1 MLYVKKL
8 VSHRLHLGD
17 LALTGDK
24 IDGNGASFRVV
35 TGRKSGMLLVLLIA
49 VFAIAGA
56 VQWIAWPDP
65 RAGIAGPGGAADRDP
80 PSAET
85 TLDNVMLI
93 YADAISHVAG
103 RYLEA
108 ESYETGILL
117 LERVIIVRRGVFGPE
132 HPSVKEAM
140 ARHAAAVKASRGEVD
155 REMEI
160 RGNSDWGRSARDR
173 LD

>member
-1 MLYVKKL
+1 MSRNRKPSLAF
-8 VSHRLHLGD
+8 REF
-17 LALTGDK
+17 ALTGNK
-24 IDGNGASFRVV
+24 IDGNSAGFRMV
-35 TGRKSGMLLVLLIA
+35 TGRKSVMLLVVLIA
-49 VFAIAGA
+49 VFVIAGA
-56 VQWIAWPDP
+56 VQWVAWPDP
-65 RAGIAGPGGAADRDP
+65 RVGIAGPNSGGTDLDP

-117 LERVIIVRRGVFGPE
+117 LERVIIVRRGVYGPE
-132 HPSVKEAM
+132 HPSVREAM
-140 ARHAAAVKASRGEVD
+140 ARHSAAVKASRGEVD
-155 REMEI
+155 KEMGI
-160 RGNSDWGRSARDR
+160 PGNSDPSRSARDR

>member
-1 MLYVKKL
+1 M

-17 LALTGDK
+17 LVLAGDK
-24 IDGNGASFRVV
+24 IDGDGATVRMV
-35 TGRKSGMLLVLLIA
+35 TGRKSGILLVLLIA
-49 VFAIAGA
+49 VLAVVGT
-56 VQWIAWPDP
+56 VQWIVWPDSP
-65 RAGIAGPGGAADRDP
+65 AVIAGSDASGAGFDP

-117 LERVIIVRRGVFGPE
+117 LERVIIVRRGVLGPE
-132 HPSVKEAM
+132 HPSVEEAE
-140 ARHAAAVKASRGEVD
+140 ARHAAAVKVSRGEVD
-155 REMEI
+155 
-160 RGNSDWGRSARDR
+160 
-173 LD
+173 

>member
-1 MLYVKKL
+1 M
-8 VSHRLHLGD
+8 
-17 LALTGDK
+17 GDK
-24 IDGNGASFRVV
+24 IDGNGASFRMV
-35 TGRKSGMLLVLLIA
+35 TGRKSGMLLVLLVA
-49 VFAIAGA
+49 VFAIAGT

-65 RAGIAGPGGAADRDP
+65 RAGVADHAADGPDRDP

-140 ARHAAAVKASRGEVD
+140 ARHAAAVKASQGEVD
-155 REMEI
+155 IEMGI
-160 RGNSDWGRSARDR
+160 PGNSDSSRSARGR
-173 LD
+173 LY

>member
-1 MLYVKKL
+1 MLHVKKL

-17 LALTGDK
+17 LVLTGRK
-24 IDGNGASFRVV
+24 IDRDGTTFRMV
-35 TGRKSGMLLVLLIA
+35 TGRTSGIFLVLLIA
-49 VFAIAGA
+49 VFAVAGV

-65 RAGIAGPGGAADRDP
+65 PARIVGSDASGAGRDP

-117 LERVIIVRRGVFGPE
+117 LERVIIVRRGVLGPE
-132 HPSVKEAM
+132 DPRVKEAE
-140 ARHAAAVKASRGEVD
+140 ARHAAAVKVSLGEVD
-155 REMEI
+155 RDMEFPD
-160 RGNSDWGRSARDR
+160 NSDSSQAARD
-173 LD
+173 